1 MAKIQPAMVGAF
13 ESFWGEEGL
22 AELLL
27 LPSCSEVCF
36 FPGLSMYGY
45 TDSLEMTVSSV

>member
-1 MAKIQPAMVGAF
+1 MAKIQPAVVAAF
-13 ESFWGEEGL
+13 ESFWGEEGF
-22 AELLL
+22 AELSV

-36 FPGLSMYGY
+36 FTGLSVCGY